1 MRLVLLCLCLLL
13 GAPAA
18 SAQDEGPD
26 RAEAIA
32 QISAYL
38 NDIVHLQGRFT
49 QLDAQGR
56 RGTGI
61 FYLQRPGRIRFEYL
75 PRGSLLVVAD
85 GQWVNV
91 VEGAFRSD
99 VQRYPLEQTP
109 LALLLRE
116 RIDIAEDAEVLDL
129 QRESG
134 SILLRL
140 RAKGEQRQGELTLV
154 FEQPRLRL
162 RQWIITD
169 PQGRK
174 TLVALS
180 ELLEGVPVDARLF
193 VLETTGAS
201 QRGGR

>member
-1 MRLVLLCLCLLL
+1 MRVFLLCLCLLL

-18 SAQDEGPD
+18 SAQEEGLD
-26 RAEAIA
+26 RAAVVA
-32 QISAYL
+32 QINDYL
-38 NDIVHLQGRFT
+38 NGIVHLQGRFT
-49 QLDAQGR
+49 QIDAQGR
-56 RGTGI
+56 RGSGV

-91 VEGAFRSD
+91 VEGAFRSE
-99 VQRYPLEQTP
+99 VQRYPLRQTP
-109 LALLLRE
+109 LALLLRQ
-116 RIDIAEDAEVLDL
+116 RIDIAKDAEVLDL
-129 QRESG
+129 RRESG
-134 SILLRL
+134 NILLRL
-140 RAKGEQRQGELTLV
+140 RDGEGQRQGELTLI

-180 ELLEGVPVDARLF
+180 DLLEGVPVDARLF
-193 VLETTGAS
+193 ALEVPRAP
-201 QRGGR
+201 QRGER